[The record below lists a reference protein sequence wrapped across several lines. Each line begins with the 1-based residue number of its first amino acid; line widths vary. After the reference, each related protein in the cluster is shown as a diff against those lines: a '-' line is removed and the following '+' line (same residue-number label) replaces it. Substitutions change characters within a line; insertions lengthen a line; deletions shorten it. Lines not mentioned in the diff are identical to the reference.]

1 MPRGAA
7 TAITSRNVSPV
18 PSAAILSSRPNIDG
32 HSYAGSAQLD
42 QPPRGPLRRPAGG
55 GEHPCRGSRS
65 ARGADGRA
73 AQTRP
78 PAGAT
83 LLDPH
88 PGEVSERLKE
98 RDWKSRGREIP
109 ASRVRIP
116 PSPLNRPA
124 PGGWGR
130 GT

>member
-1 MPRGAA
+1 RGA
-7 TAITSRNVSPV
+7 
-18 PSAAILSSRPNIDG
+18 G
-32 HSYAGSAQLD
+32 
-42 QPPRGPLRRPAGG
+42 
-55 GEHPCRGSRS
+55 
-65 ARGADGRA
+65 GRA

-130 GT
+130 GTWYGGAKFRSVLTFGRSATKTRHFSRRCWRAVHGRSS